1 MAEEKKVKIK
11 KKKTS
16 KVWDNY
22 EAKGELKRKN
32 QSCPK
37 CGAGVFMGNHKGR
50 VACGKC
56 GYTEF
61 TSSKTEAKK
70 E

>member
-1 MAEEKKVKIK
+1 MADEEKKEVIK

-16 KVWDNY
+16 KVWEVY

-32 QSCPK
+32 SSCPK
-37 CGAGVFMGNHKGR
+37 CGDGVFMAKHKDR
-50 VACGKC
+50 VTCGKC

-61 TSSKTEAKK
+61 ISQKK
-70 E
+70 EE